1 MHDTQITLTGWI
13 GGDVVL
19 RELSGE
25 RAVATLRVACT
36 PTRYRDGEWVRGTTS
51 WHTVKAWNR
60 LARHVAASLG
70 SGDPVVVHGR
80 LVADVW
86 EREGAPQTSFE
97 VVASAIGPDLSH
109 GTATLVRPA
118 TDRVPEAPVSAAAD
132 LAGAGAGA
140 GEPASAAPDAAATP
154 GEPVAA

>member
-118 TDRVPEAPVSAAAD
+118 TDRVPEAPAS
-132 LAGAGAGA
+132 A
-140 GEPASAAPDAAATP
+140 GEPVPATPDAAVPDAVATP